1 MPNKITAGASTTAN
15 NLGNDAAGAAVQSQ
29 ASGSM
34 NDAMSQMQKMMNDSV
49 TANSSMLS
57 AQMTASQTN
66 AQNGMA
72 AQQAMAAQNQA
83 ESLNEAEI
91 KMTNKATDGVKSA
104 IS

>member
-1 MPNKITAGASTTAN
+1 MPDKITAGASTIAN
-15 NLGNDAAGAAVQSQ
+15 NSGNELAAGAVQKQ

-34 NDAMSQMQKMMNDSV
+34 DDAMSQMQKMMNDSV
-49 TANSSMLS
+49 TANASMLS
-57 AQMTASQTN
+57 AQMTAAQTN